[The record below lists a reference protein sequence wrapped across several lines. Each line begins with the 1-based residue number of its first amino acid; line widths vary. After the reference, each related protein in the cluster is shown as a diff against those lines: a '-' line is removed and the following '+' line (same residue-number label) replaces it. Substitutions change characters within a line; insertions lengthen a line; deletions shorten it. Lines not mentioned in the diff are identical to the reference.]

1 MRTCSLLLMIALLAS
16 LFPYPTEGQTI
27 NGRFNTTFYTWDR
40 LDGQLAGPDE
50 LRKVTHF
57 RGYQT
62 FRFGI
67 THGDFSIRTYSQF
80 SQDFNT
86 RMERDPIGRV
96 YDLHLRWRNIFDVLE
111 LNFGRHPIY
120 SGVGRGTIDGGS
132 LRLNIDDGKFT
143 AHIYAGS
150 LVRPFQS
157 GRIQSWNDRRMV
169 GGHLAVRPV
178 QGLYASVSYMDRHN
192 KREPYRATRADSL
205 LNPMQVLIDGDSREF
220 QLASTDISYQLGN
233 RASLYGRFDY
243 NLDDSQPQ
251 RMEFWSRVNITSEL
265 ALTGEFIYREPL
277 VPLNSIFRMFEIE
290 SNQEIEGGIEYRLT
304 DWLTLTGRV
313 AHVTYDDD
321 NSARIAV
328 SAESNY
334 GSFSF
339 SRTDG
344 YAGDMNSF
352 SVMGNYPLT
361 GDDTWVV
368 SVGGGYATYTPADYD
383 GPSDWALSA
392 IGGISHKV
400 SRSFSLDL
408 RGQYITNRVFDYDTR
423 IFMRV
428 NYWFFEN
435 LGIF

>member
-40 LDGQLAGPDE
+40 VDGRLTGPDE
-50 LRKVTHF
+50 YSKVTHF

-67 THGDFSIRTYSQF
+67 THGDISLRTYSQF

-86 RMERDPIGRV
+86 SMEGDPVGRI

-111 LNFGRHPIY
+111 LNVGRHPIY

-132 LRLNIDDGKFT
+132 LRLNINDGKYT

-157 GRIQSWNDRRMV
+157 GRIQSWDDRRMV
-169 GGHLAVRPV
+169 GGQLAIRPF

-192 KREPYRATRADSL
+192 RREEYIATRADSL
-205 LNPMQVLIDGDSREF
+205 FNPIQVLIDGDSREF

-251 RMEFWSRVNITSEL
+251 RMEFWSRVNITPEL
-265 ALTGEFIYREPL
+265 ALTGEYIYREPL

-290 SNQEIEGGIEYRLT
+290 SNQEIEGGLEYRMT
-304 DWLTLTGRV
+304 DWLTFTGRV
-313 AHVTYDDD
+313 AHVIYDDD
-321 NSARIAV
+321 NSMRIAV
-328 SAESNY
+328 GAASKY

-344 YAGDMNSF
+344 YAGELNSI

-361 GDDTWVV
+361 GDDRWVV
-368 SVGGGYATYTPADYD
+368 SAGGGYASYTPADYD
-383 GPSDWALSA
+383 GESDWAISA

-400 SRSFSLDL
+400 SRSFSLDV

-423 IFMRV
+423 IFIRV